1 MTARGEREE
10 GASIRRSGAFANVQ
24 DLKSDL
30 AGRSIRGGSSLV
42 VSEIGCNV
50 FRLLGTVVLARL
62 LTPEHFGLVGMVTA
76 LTAFAEMF
84 KDLGLGTS
92 TIQKKEITHEQI
104 STLFWVNAGA
114 GIAIMLVL
122 AAAAPFISWFYHD
135 TRLIW
140 ITIAITDILPCALG
154 DILG

>member
-84 KDLGLGTS
+84 KDLGLGTA
-92 TIQKKEITHEQI
+92 TIQKKRDYT
-104 STLFWVNAGA
+104 
-114 GIAIMLVL
+114 
-122 AAAAPFISWFYHD
+122 
-135 TRLIW
+135 
-140 ITIAITDILPCALG
+140 
-154 DILG
+154 